1 MLSGRNKYPRVM
13 DQLDHAIVE
22 FLLADGRATY
32 AKVGGAVGL
41 SVAATKRRIDRLVK
55 DDVIRGFTAVVDP
68 QVLGWN
74 LEAHVE
80 LFTNGT
86 VPFATM
92 RRDLEAMPEVA
103 EAFTV
108 AGKADALLRVV
119 AGDMIHLERVISRVR
134 GLSYVQQTDTTLL
147 LSRLLHRPMADP
159 AAFSATAAW
168 SQERTTTRSGH
179 AER

>member
-1 MLSGRNKYPRVM
+1 M
-13 DQLDHAIVE
+13 DQLDHAIIE
-22 FLLADGRATY
+22 CLLADGRATY
-32 AKVGGAVGL
+32 AKVGGVVGL

-55 DDVIRGFTAVVDP
+55 ENVIRAFTAVVDP

-86 VPFATM
+86 VPFSTM
-92 RRDLEAMPEVA
+92 RRDLEALPEVA

-134 GLSYVQQTDTTLL
+134 GLAYVQQTDTTLL
-147 LSRLLHRPMADP
+147 LSRLLHRPIADP
-159 AAFSATAAW
+159 TASSQTSSW
-168 SQERTTTRSGH
+168 SEAGKPF
-179 AER
+179 

>member
-1 MLSGRNKYPRVM
+1 M
-13 DQLDHAIVE
+13 DQLDHAITE
-22 FLLADGRATY
+22 CLMADGRATY

-55 DDVIRGFTAVVDP
+55 ENVIRGFTAIVDP

-86 VPFATM
+86 VPFPRM
-92 RRDLEAMPEVA
+92 REDLEVLAEVV

-119 AGDMIHLERVISRVR
+119 AGDMMHLERVISRVR

-147 LSRLLHRPMADP
+147 LSRLVHRPMADP
-159 AAFSATAAW
+159 RASAPTSSW
-168 SQERTTTRSGH
+168 TEERRSGT
-179 AER
+179 RGR

>member
-1 MLSGRNKYPRVM
+1 MNLRRKKVAEGM

-22 FLLADGRATY
+22 CLLADGRATY
-32 AKVGGAVGL
+32 AKVGGVVGL
-41 SVAATKRRIDRLVK
+41 SVAATKRRVDRLVR
-55 DDVIRGFTAVVDP
+55 DRVITGFTAVVDP

-74 LEAHVE
+74 LEALVE
-80 LFTNGT
+80 VFTNGT

-92 RRDLEAMPEVA
+92 QKDLEAVPEVA

-108 AGKADALLRVV
+108 AGKADTLLRVV
-119 AGDMIHLERVISRVR
+119 AGDMVHLERVISRVR

-159 AAFSATAAW
+159 SASSPTSSWGDARTDPTDAA
-168 SQERTTTRSGH
+168 
-179 AER
+179 

>member
-1 MLSGRNKYPRVM
+1 M

-22 FLLADGRATY
+22 CLLADGRATY
-32 AKVGGAVGL
+32 AKVGASVGL

-55 DDVIRGFTAVVDP
+55 KSVIRGFTAVVDP

-80 LFTNGT
+80 LFTSGT
-86 VPFATM
+86 VPFPTM
-92 RRDLEAMPEVA
+92 RKDLEAMPEVA

-119 AGDMIHLERVISRVR
+119 AGDMIHLERVITGVR
-134 GLSYVQQTDTTLL
+134 GLPYVQQTATTLL

-159 AAFSATAAW
+159 TASSPTTATP
-168 SQERTTTRSGH
+168 ST
-179 AER
+179 